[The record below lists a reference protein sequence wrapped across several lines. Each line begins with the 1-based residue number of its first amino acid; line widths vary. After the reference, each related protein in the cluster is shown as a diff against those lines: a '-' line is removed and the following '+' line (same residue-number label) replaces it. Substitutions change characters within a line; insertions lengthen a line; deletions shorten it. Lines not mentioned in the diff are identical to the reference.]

1 VRFFTRLIW
10 QESRFDPSQVSPAGA
25 QGIAQF
31 MPPTAAA
38 RGLADPFDP
47 VTALQE
53 SASYLR
59 ELRNTFGNLGL
70 AAAAYNAGAY
80 RVSRWLSHA
89 GSLPDETVDYVQ
101 IVTGRSVGEWAAARC
116 KMGQSRISR
125 RYRLRGRGKIGRHP
139 PGVVANDH
147 ARSIAD
153 GMETVGRATDRS
165 LEPRIGARQLRTAAS
180 AIRGDS
186 SRP

>member
-1 VRFFTRLIW
+1 MEFQNMGIAGPTAQAETGSELQSTEPAPTPSWDRIAKTASSSLNKICGGIEAAAKENSLPVRFFTRLIW

-70 AAAAYNAGAY
+70 VAAAYNAGA
-80 RVSRWLSHA
+80 
-89 GSLPDETVDYVQ
+89 
-101 IVTGRSVGEWAAARC
+101 
-116 KMGQSRISR
+116 
-125 RYRLRGRGKIGRHP
+125 
-139 PGVVANDH
+139 
-147 ARSIAD
+147 
-153 GMETVGRATDRS
+153 
-165 LEPRIGARQLRTAAS
+165 TA
-180 AIRGDS
+180 
-186 SRP
+186 